1 MMRYR
6 IPIAAV
12 ILAIALLPGHAMAA
26 EGAAEGG
33 SWVALLFFVI
43 NFSIFIFILARFA
56 GPMAGKFFKDRSSQ
70 IRGTLAR
77 ATATFQEA
85 QDLANRAAK
94 LTAGLEAEKARLA
107 KDFED
112 ETAIQAHTIVELA
125 RAGAERIA
133 RDAELT
139 AAALADS
146 AQRRVRNRLAAA
158 ATQIAHD
165 LIVRDFND
173 ADQARLLAGFMDK
186 LRHEVRP

>member
-6 IPIAAV
+6 TPIAALA
-12 ILAIALLPGHAMAA
+12 LAIALLPAPAMAA
-26 EGAAEGG
+26 ERAAESG
-33 SWVALLFFVI
+33 SWVTLLLFVI
-43 NFSIFIFILARFA
+43 NFSIFIFVLARFA
-56 GPMAGKFFKDRSSQ
+56 APMAGKFFKDRSSQ
-70 IRGTLAR
+70 IRGTLSR

-94 LTAGLEAEKARLA
+94 LSAGLEAEKARLA
-107 KDFED
+107 KDFDD
-112 ETAIQAHTIVELA
+112 ETAIQARAIVELA

-158 ATQIAHD
+158 ATKIAHD

-173 ADQARLLAGFMDK
+173 ADQTRLLAGFMDK